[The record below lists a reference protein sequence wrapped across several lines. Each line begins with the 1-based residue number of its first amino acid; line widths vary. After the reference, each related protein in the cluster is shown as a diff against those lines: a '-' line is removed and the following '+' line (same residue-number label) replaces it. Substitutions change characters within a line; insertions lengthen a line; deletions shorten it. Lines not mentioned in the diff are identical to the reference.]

1 MLMVLSVLFLVLLLP
16 LLLVPLLL
24 LLLLLR
30 LSLLLLLLLSF
41 RCDDTSL
48 LVMILVA
55 TEEVELLHNNDVDIR
70 TE

>member
-16 LLLVPLLL
+16 LLLVPLL

>member
-1 MLMVLSVLFLVLLLP
+1 MVLSVLFLVLLLP
-16 LLLVPLLL
+16 LLLVP